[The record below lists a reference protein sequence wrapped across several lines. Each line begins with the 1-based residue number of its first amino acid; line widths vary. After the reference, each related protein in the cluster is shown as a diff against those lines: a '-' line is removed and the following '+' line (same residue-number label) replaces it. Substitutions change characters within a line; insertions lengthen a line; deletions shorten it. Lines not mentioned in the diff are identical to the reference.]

1 MADNK
6 EVSWFLA
13 LSGGVEL
20 AVSVLGLS
28 WLGWWA
34 DKKLNSY
41 PWFLVCGAL
50 LGTTVGIYGI
60 IRSSNKKNVP

>member
-1 MADNK
+1 MTEEKSSA
-6 EVSWFLA
+6 WLLA

-20 AVSVLGLS
+20 VVSVLGLS

-41 PWFLVCGAL
+41 PWFLVCGTL
-50 LGTTVGIYGI
+50 LGMTVGIYGI
-60 IRSSNKKNVP
+60 IRSSNKKNVS